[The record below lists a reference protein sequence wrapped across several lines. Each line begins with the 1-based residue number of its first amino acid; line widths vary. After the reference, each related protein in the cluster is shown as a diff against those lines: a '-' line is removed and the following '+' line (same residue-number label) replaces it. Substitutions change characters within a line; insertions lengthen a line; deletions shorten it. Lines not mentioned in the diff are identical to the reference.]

1 MSHTTVDSKVAV
13 AGGAM
18 YVDGNE
24 QSLVIPPK
32 DTIYVNIPGYVKSNG
47 DIEIPVGDA
56 VVNENNG
63 KAEMQTSDGRKLNL
77 PKEVVA
83 NLWRASEER
92 AKKREKALAKSKIRP
107 SER

>member
-13 AGGAM
+13 AGATM
-18 YVDGNE
+18 YVDENE
-24 QSLVIPPK
+24 KSLTVPPK
-32 DTIYVNIPGYVKSNG
+32 GTAYKTTSFDEGV
-47 DIEIPVGDA
+47 IEIPVGDA
-56 VVNENNG
+56 VVN
-63 KAEMQTSDGRKLNL
+63 KDAEMKTSDGRKLNL

-92 AKKREKALAKSKIRP
+92 AKMREKALAKSKIRP

>member
-13 AGGAM
+13 AGATM
-18 YVDGNE
+18 YVDE
-24 QSLVIPPK
+24 KSLTVPPK
-32 DTIYVNIPGYVKSNG
+32 GTAYKTTSFDEGV
-47 DIEIPVGDA
+47 IEIPVGDA
-56 VVNENNG
+56 VVKENNG

-92 AKKREKALAKSKIRP
+92 AKMREKALAKSKIRP
-107 SER
+107 NPAER